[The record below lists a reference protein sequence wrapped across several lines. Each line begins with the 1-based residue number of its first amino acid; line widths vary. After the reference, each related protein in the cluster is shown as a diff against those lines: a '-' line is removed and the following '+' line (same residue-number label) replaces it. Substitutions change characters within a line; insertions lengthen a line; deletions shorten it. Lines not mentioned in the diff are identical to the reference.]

1 MFVKKSHIKLP
12 PFNKKEDLIR
22 ALEET
27 IEYIKSLPSEE
38 FESRV
43 KEINELYNEWHK
55 NPDNLN

>member
-1 MFVKKSHIKLP
+1 MFVKKSHVALP

-27 IEYIKSLPSEE
+27 IEYIKSLPAEE
-38 FESRV
+38 FENRV